1 MAIVSGDRLRLSC
14 GLILCL
20 LLGANICK
28 SQSQSATVNDGVS
41 KLTLATDSVGPQR
54 FLAVHGTR
62 SLIQGYATHGLEV
75 WAYPIQI
82 VGDYEVGF
90 RHEGSATVTDGASLL
105 RKITY
110 EPEAVTRTYIG
121 PDFVVSERLF
131 VPLDQPSAIITYT
144 IDSREPVDV
153 VVRFSPILNLMWPGS
168 IGGQS
173 ASWDSKASAYVVRE
187 PSHKFSAF
195 IGSPD
200 TILHDGTVN
209 SAQPSSHE
217 RSFAFAMRAG
227 GVNQH
232 RSATVAIGMLENAA
246 TEPAQALASLLS
258 DEKKLET
265 EARTHYEKLESSTL
279 QILTPDDS
287 VNSALAWA
295 GVALDQA
302 WACNPYLGCGPIAGY
317 GPSRDARRPQ
327 YEWFFAGDGLTTI
340 EALLAAGRYDRARDA
355 LRFIIKYQDPKSGMI
370 WHELSQSAS
379 FLDWAN
385 SYPYMYVHV
394 DISFQ
399 FLNTVAQYAKVSGDK
414 QFIIDNWASLQAAY
428 NYCKT
433 LSDPTDS
440 LPRIP
445 KTKEG
450 GNEQDRL
457 TDELDL
463 SVSWLTA
470 SQSFAQLAE
479 LAGHESDAVEA
490 KQISAHAQQS
500 IAARYWIKDS
510 NKWIDGY
517 NESGKPVMGSGI
529 GGITLIERGILPEA
543 PKNLLLD
550 QIASS
555 DFQTDWGTR
564 SVASNSPDFDPNSY
578 AKGSVWGIGTADVAA
593 TFWTQHRPAT
603 AFPIW
608 NSLIQWNSFDSLGHL
623 HEVMAGDVF
632 HQQTESVPEQTWS
645 SAALLSS
652 TARGLL
658 GLDLN
663 AQTKQLTFAPHLPA
677 EWNTLRVKG
686 VRTPTGTVNLTVV
699 RTSHGI
705 DLSVEN
711 EGEPVSLRFAPA
723 VPLGARL
730 TGGSVNDKAAGAQ
743 LSNNDQ
749 DSHAAL
755 DLQLPHGAT
764 KASINFTGGVS
775 IAVPHRVLLPGDRSR
790 GTKLT
795 SVSLKGARLVIAA
808 DVDAS
813 REASILLRTDDKIAN
828 VSAATLRPL
837 ENGWSELVIAPPAN
851 SATATSPYRK
861 VELAVEFSTSKT
873 AKP

>member
-1 MAIVSGDRLRLSC
+1 MLLVRSVSW
-14 GLILCL
+14 
-20 LLGANICK
+20 
-28 SQSQSATVNDGVS
+28 QSTV
-41 KLTLATDSVGPQR
+41 
-54 FLAVHGTR
+54 TR
-62 SLIQGYATHGLEV
+62 SIIQGYATHGLEV

-90 RHEGSATVTDGASLL
+90 RHEGSATVTDGATLL

-153 VVRFSPILNLMWPGS
+153 VIRFSPILNLMWPGS

-173 ASWDSKASAYVVRE
+173 ASWDSKSSAYVILE

-227 GVNQH
+227 GANQR
-232 RSATVAIGMLENAA
+232 RSATVAIGLMEKAA
-246 TEPAQALASLLS
+246 ADPAQALLNLLS
-258 DEKKLET
+258 EEKKLES
-265 EARTHYEKLESSTL
+265 EARAHYDAIESSTL
-279 QILTPDDS
+279 QILTPDDK

-340 EALLAAGRYDRARDA
+340 EALLAAGRFDRAREA
-355 LRFIIKYQDPKSGMI
+355 LQFIIKYQDPKTGMI

-399 FLNTVAQYAKVSGDK
+399 FLNTIAQYAKVSGDK
-414 QFIIDNWASLQAAY
+414 QFITDNWASLQAAY

-433 LSDPTDS
+433 LSDPTDG

-479 LAGHESDAVEA
+479 LAGHENEAAEA
-490 KQISAHAQQS
+490 KQISAHVQQS
-500 IAARYWIKDS
+500 IATRYWIKDS
-510 NKWIDGY
+510 NRWIDGY

-543 PKNLLLD
+543 QKNLLLD

-593 TFWTQHRPAT
+593 TFWTQHRPSA

-608 NSLIQWNSFDSLGHL
+608 SSLIQWNSFDSLGHL
-623 HEVMAGDVF
+623 HEVMAGDFF

-658 GLDLN
+658 GLDVN

-677 EWNTLRVKG
+677 EWNTLRVNG
-686 VRTPTGTVNLTVV
+686 VRTSTGVINLSVV
-699 RTSHGI
+699 RTSHGLDVSI
-705 DLSVEN
+705 EN
-711 EGEPVSLRFAPA
+711 EGDPVSLRFAPE

-730 TGGSVNDKAAGAQ
+730 IGGSVNDKPARAQ

-749 DSHAAL
+749 DVHAVL
-755 DLQLPHGAT
+755 DLQIPHGAT

-775 IAVPHRVLLPGDRSR
+775 IAVPHRALLPGDRSR

-795 SVSLKGARLVIAA
+795 SVSLKGTRLVIRA
-808 DVDAS
+808 DVDAA
-813 REASILLRTDDKIAN
+813 RESSILLRTDDKIAN
-828 VSAATLRPL
+828 VSAGTLRPL
-837 ENGWSELVIAPPAN
+837 ENGWSELVITSAAN

-861 VELAVEFSTSKT
+861 VELSIEFSAFKT
-873 AKP
+873 APAKP